1 MRLASK
7 DTIYKKKMI
16 FNALLSEELGKND
29 HRIVADFEWVRTRR
43 VFSFQVKDDNSIH
56 IWININ
62 CKEQLF
68 KDFGCFYELTIRY
81 RVFFISAYLSCLNT
95 ARNCNPKNYFNG
107 LVTLCAVNG
116 LVNRHKTDVFS
127 PLGDNKPPKL
137 EPIDVFC
144 SIQALARLMIECN
157 NMLSE
162 KEINVCRQTLDKYI
176 TYSMLPEIGYKNKRP
191 VYALLFELNKLKKTT
206 QFDARI
212 LNRFDFLKR
221 SSSIKHEIEFSGLS
235 DDTYAQPFWI
245 GAELRLQAYSEDS
258 NRFLIRANT
267 PLGRCYAQYKE
278 SCVKYSSDIQ
288 NSDII
293 LLQDNYY
300 AIKRLSRRIEKKF
313 VLDSIKTGALHYY

>member
-7 DTIYKKKMI
+7 DTIYRKKMI

-107 LVTLCAVNG
+107 LVTLCAVNC

-176 TYSMLPEIGYKNKRP
+176 TYSMLPEIGWWIAKVTSSLHDLLPVSQQSCKTKFLESSATIEKPEVNFTNIAQTGIYSYK
-191 VYALLFELNKLKKTT
+191 
-206 QFDARI
+206 
-212 LNRFDFLKR
+212 
-221 SSSIKHEIEFSGLS
+221 EIE
-235 DDTYAQPFWI
+235 YCQ
-245 GAELRLQAYSEDS
+245 RV
-258 NRFLIRANT
+258 
-267 PLGRCYAQYKE
+267 C
-278 SCVKYSSDIQ
+278 
-288 NSDII
+288 
-293 LLQDNYY
+293 
-300 AIKRLSRRIEKKF
+300 
-313 VLDSIKTGALHYY
+313 